1 MKGGKKHTQHG
12 FADSPLSVSLCL
24 SFVYFLFACVCV
36 LIRWHIKGGDQR
48 DRQTGIV
55 SWRKEEPFNYV
66 TCLSLPP
73 ARVGEKELI
82 YAGGGGGEEGR
93 RNIISANCCER
104 QKGKKENGLFC
115 FGSKRAVD
123 GLIIAGK

>member
-1 MKGGKKHTQHG
+1 MKGGKKHTQLG

-82 YAGGGGGEEGR
+82 YAGGGGGGGGREGKYHL
-93 RNIISANCCER
+93 C
-104 QKGKKENGLFC
+104 
-115 FGSKRAVD
+115 
-123 GLIIAGK
+123 